1 MDLRNF
7 ERKNAMRRRIKTA
20 SVAVVILSLLLISS
34 SYAVIFLPNERAD
47 AFLDKLPSA
56 LSEGVNQEIVREAQT
71 VLIHLPPESGER
83 GEDLLLEAT
92 VRNRPPP
99 AMVVIHYRHQRGE
112 PFFTRE
118 MEIVDDTSFTYKLPG
133 YLLSD
138 ENVEYY
144 LEVISA
150 TQVHAQSGTYFQPHR
165 VDLISKTGKLS
176 YLLLGSL
183 LLAGVFMSLKMGL
196 TRRKVTAR
204 KRPKVIEIGNK
215 RKSSEKRVSAKV
227 TR

>member
-7 ERKNAMRRRIKTA
+7 ERKNAMRGRIKTA
-20 SVAVVILSLLLISS
+20 SVAVVILSVLLISS

-71 VLIHLPPESGER
+71 VLIHLSPESGER

-183 LLAGVFMSLKMGL
+183 LLAGVFMSLKMSL
-196 TRRKVTAR
+196 TRRKVSAR
-204 KRPKVIEIGNK
+204 KRQKVIEIGNK
-215 RKSSEKRVSAKV
+215 RKSSKKRVSAKV

>member
-1 MDLRNF
+1 MHLRNF
-7 ERKNAMRRRIKTA
+7 ERKNAMRGRIKTA
-20 SVAVVILSLLLISS
+20 SVAVVILSVLLISS
-34 SYAVIFLPNERAD
+34 SSAVIFLPNGRGD
-47 AFLDKLPSA
+47 GFLDKLPRE

-92 VRNRPPP
+92 VRDRPPP
-99 AMVVIHYRHQRGE
+99 AMVVIHYRHRQGE

-196 TRRKVTAR
+196 TRRKDSAR

-215 RKSSEKRVSAKV
+215 RKSSKKRVSAKV

>member
-1 MDLRNF
+1 MVL
-7 ERKNAMRRRIKTA
+7 T
-20 SVAVVILSLLLISS
+20 LLLINSS
-34 SYAVIFLPNERAD
+34 SAVIFLPNGRGD
-47 AFLDKLPSA
+47 GFLDKLPRE

-92 VRNRPPP
+92 VRDRPPP
-99 AMVVIHYRHQRGE
+99 AMVVIHYRHRQGE

-183 LLAGVFMSLKMGL
+183 LVAGVFMSLKMGL
-196 TRRKVTAR
+196 TRRKVSAR
-204 KRPKVIEIGNK
+204 KRPKVIEIGNG
-215 RKSSEKRVSAKV
+215 RKSSKKRVSAKV

>member
-1 MDLRNF
+1 
-7 ERKNAMRRRIKTA
+7 MRGRTPTA
-20 SVAVVILSLLLISS
+20 SAAVMVLTLLLINSS
-34 SYAVIFLPNERAD
+34 SGVIFLPNERAD
-47 AFLDKLPSA
+47 GFLDKLPSA

-196 TRRKVTAR
+196 TRRKVSAR

-215 RKSSEKRVSAKV
+215 RKSSKKRVSAKV

>member
-1 MDLRNF
+1 MNSCNF
-7 ERKNAMRRRIKTA
+7 ERKEAMRARTTTA
-20 SVAVVILSLLLISS
+20 SAAVIILTLFLINSS
-34 SYAVIFLPNERAD
+34 SAVIFLPNEKA
-47 AFLDKLPSA
+47 APFLDKLPRE
-56 LSEGVNQEIVREAQT
+56 LSEGVNQRIVKEART
-71 VLIHLPPESGER
+71 VMIHQPLESSER
-83 GEDLLLEAT
+83 GEDLLLQAT
-92 VRNRPPP
+92 VRHKSPQ

-150 TQVHAQSGTYFQPHR
+150 TLVHAQSGTYFQPHR
-165 VDLISKTGKLS
+165 VDLISKTGTLS

-183 LLAGVFMSLKMGL
+183 LLAGVFMSLKIGM
-196 TRRKVTAR
+196 TKKKVSVK
-204 KRPKVIEIGNK
+204 KRQKVVEIGNGTRSNK
-215 RKSSEKRVSAKV
+215 KRVS
-227 TR
+227 TRVIR

>member
-1 MDLRNF
+1 MHLRNF
-7 ERKNAMRRRIKTA
+7 ERREAMRGRTPIA
-20 SVAVVILSLLLISS
+20 SAAVMVLTLLLINSS
-34 SYAVIFLPNERAD
+34 SAVIFLPNGRGD
-47 AFLDKLPSA
+47 GFLDKLPRE

-99 AMVVIHYRHQRGE
+99 AMVVIHYRHRQGE

-183 LLAGVFMSLKMGL
+183 LVAGVFMSLKMGL
-196 TRRKVTAR
+196 TRRKVSAR
-204 KRPKVIEIGNK
+204 KRPKVIEIGNG
-215 RKSSEKRVSAKV
+215 RKSSKKRVSAKV

>member
-20 SVAVVILSLLLISS
+20 SVAVVILSLLLINSS
-34 SYAVIFLPNERAD
+34 SAVIFLPNEKA
-47 AFLDKLPSA
+47 APFLDKLPSA

-118 MEIVDDTSFTYKLPG
+118 MEIVDDTTFTYKLPG

-183 LLAGVFMSLKMGL
+183 LLAGVFMSLKMSL
-196 TRRKVTAR
+196 TRRKVSAR
-204 KRPKVIEIGNK
+204 KRQKVIEIGNK
-215 RKSSEKRVSAKV
+215 RESNRTRVS
-227 TR
+227 TRVIR

>member
-7 ERKNAMRRRIKTA
+7 ERKNAMRGRIKTA

-71 VLIHLPPESGER
+71 VLIHLSPESGER

-112 PFFTRE
+112 PFFSRE

-196 TRRKVTAR
+196 TRRKDSAR
-204 KRPKVIEIGNK
+204 KRQKVIEIGNK
-215 RKSSEKRVSAKV
+215 RKSSKKRVSAKV

>member
-7 ERKNAMRRRIKTA
+7 ERKNAMRGRIKTA

-71 VLIHLPPESGER
+71 VLIHLSPESGER

-196 TRRKVTAR
+196 TRRKDSAR
-204 KRPKVIEIGNK
+204 KRQKVIEIGNK
-215 RKSSEKRVSAKV
+215 RKSSKKRVSAKV

>member
-7 ERKNAMRRRIKTA
+7 ERENTMRGTIKTA

-34 SYAVIFLPNERAD
+34 SYAVIFLPNEKA
-47 AFLDKLPSA
+47 APFLDKLPRE
-56 LSEGVNQEIVREAQT
+56 LSEGVNQNIVKEART
-71 VLIHLPPESGER
+71 VMVHVPLENGER
-83 GEDLLLEAT
+83 GKDLLLETT
-92 VRNRPPP
+92 VRHKSPQ

-196 TRRKVTAR
+196 TRRKDSAR
-204 KRPKVIEIGNK
+204 KRQKVIEIGNK
-215 RKSSEKRVSAKV
+215 RKSSKKRVSAKV

>member
-7 ERKNAMRRRIKTA
+7 ERKNAMRGRIKTA

-34 SYAVIFLPNERAD
+34 SYAVIFLPNEKA
-47 AFLDKLPSA
+47 APFLDKLPRE

-71 VLIHLPPESGER
+71 VLIHLSPESGER
-83 GEDLLLEAT
+83 GEDLLLQAT
-92 VRNRPPP
+92 VRHKSPQ

-118 MEIVDDTSFTYKLPG
+118 MEIVDDTSFTYELPG

-196 TRRKVTAR
+196 TRRKDSAR
-204 KRPKVIEIGNK
+204 KRQKVIEIGNK
-215 RKSSEKRVSAKV
+215 RESNRKRVS
-227 TR
+227 TRVIR